1 VDDSVVTTSQ
11 FFLGDT
17 GKAGLIN
24 RCTPYM
30 EPYAFITTIYMKH
43 MKRNVEYVTLTLE
56 VQLDLHPV
64 QLPVEYSYRLFHG
77 SHPMRDP
84 M

>member
-1 VDDSVVTTSQ
+1 MAS
-11 FFLGDT
+11 
-17 GKAGLIN
+17 
-24 RCTPYM
+24 
-30 EPYAFITTIYMKH
+30 YAFITTIYVKQT
-43 MKRNVEYVTLTLE
+43 KRSVEYVTLTLE
-56 VQLDLHPV
+56 VQLDLHPA